1 MKTLGKV
8 YHTKIEKELPVIGII
23 NGGEEFIV
31 MRTFYRMIR
40 TKDEATGE
48 KVMIKQPYK
57 AQRTVRGIDCHR
69 IA

>member
-1 MKTLGKV
+1 MSMLGKV
-8 YHTKIEKELPVIGII
+8 YHTKLEKELPVVGII

-31 MRTFYRMIR
+31 MRTYYRMVR
-40 TKDEATGE
+40 AKDESG
-48 KVMIKQPYK
+48 KRVMLKKPYE